1 MSTHSAPLIARL
13 RRYLRVVVLLCLG
26 LVVMKSGVAAA
37 CIVDE
42 LSDVSSTRVV
52 LTAPADKASDVESCT
67 ASDPAACWHDEGGG
81 CHCVCAH
88 GLPLLP
94 PTTALRAVPASS
106 EAFVLAARDV
116 RPAPRDDHLRP
127 PIA

>member
-1 MSTHSAPLIARL
+1 MPTNATPLITRL

-26 LVVMKSGVAAA
+26 LVVMKSGFAAG

-42 LSDVSSTRVV
+42 LSDASPRVV
-52 LTAPADKASDVESCT
+52 LAVSADSMTCEASDVGDAGT
-67 ASDPAACWHDEGGG
+67 CWHDDGGG

-88 GLPLLP
+88 GMPLLP
-94 PTTALRAVPASS
+94 PVTVLRVAAVSADI
-106 EAFVLAARDV
+106 FVLATRDV
-116 RPAPRDDHLRP
+116 RPAPHDDDLRP